1 MATKLAAAR
10 LLTYWAAATK
20 DRGARADLEA
30 GVAKLFASEA
40 AHEIA
45 VAAMCILKEAAT
57 FESFTLERHYRD
69 TPLMIIGEGTNEIQ
83 RLLIARQLLER
94 YSEQAGPLASL
105 EGEPEERKQMVLA
118 VRQFVEK
125 QVIPVVPD
133 HEQSRRWPAELVE
146 RLQELGIF
154 GALAPPQ
161 HGGLGLDLRTC
172 ALILEELGRG
182 WTSIARI
189 VTSHLALA
197 HAVARFGTVA
207 QRKRLLPAMARGN
220 LIGGTA
226 LSSPVA
232 VRRTRGA
239 WTLRGSIPAVDNAS
253 QAAVFLVLGRIS
265 RDRTGCFLIERGA
278 KDVRV
283 GRARETLGGRGV
295 AVADL
300 HLNGARAEAGSA
312 LGGGVALAVAHLGI
326 AATAVGLAQAAFEAA
341 LRYSQQRSTFGKP
354 ICQHQAIQLK
364 LADMATAITTARLL
378 VHRAASALDA
388 RDPGEIECRMAK
400 LLAAETAYQVSLE
413 AMRIHGGYGYTT
425 EFLIERYYRD
435 APHLMLAL
443 GGPELERLELSRLL
457 AERRADSFV

>member
-1 MATKLAAAR
+1 
-10 LLTYWAAATK
+10 
-20 DRGARADLEA
+20 
-30 GVAKLFASEA
+30 
-40 AHEIA
+40 
-45 VAAMCILKEAAT
+45 
-57 FESFTLERHYRD
+57 
-69 TPLMIIGEGTNEIQ
+69 
-83 RLLIARQLLER
+83 
-94 YSEQAGPLASL
+94 
-105 EGEPEERKQMVLA
+105 
-118 VRQFVEK
+118 
-125 QVIPVVPD
+125 
-133 HEQSRRWPAELVE
+133 
-146 RLQELGIF
+146 
-154 GALAPPQ
+154 
-161 HGGLGLDLRTC
+161 
-172 ALILEELGRG
+172 LILEELGRG
-182 WTSIARI
+182 WTSIAGI

-197 HAVARFGTVA
+197 HAVARFGTA
-207 QRKRLLPAMARGN
+207 AHRKRLLPAMARGD

-232 VRRTRGA
+232 ARRTRGE
-239 WTLRGSIPAVDNAS
+239 WTLRGSIPAVGNAS

-278 KDVRV
+278 KDLRV

-295 AVADL
+295 GVADL

-312 LGGGVALAVAHLGI
+312 LGGGAALAAHLGI

-341 LRYSQQRSTFGKP
+341 LRYSQQRSAFGKP

-425 EFLIERYYRD
+425 EFPVERYYRD

-457 AERRADSFV
+457 VGRRADSFI